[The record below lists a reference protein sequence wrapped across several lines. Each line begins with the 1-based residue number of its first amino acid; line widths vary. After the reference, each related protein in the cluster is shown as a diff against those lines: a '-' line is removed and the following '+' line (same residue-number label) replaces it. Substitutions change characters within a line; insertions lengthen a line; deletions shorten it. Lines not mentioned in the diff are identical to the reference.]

1 MKKIIAL
8 IWFAASFSSLIADN
22 GTLKSTDSQK
32 NDASKATTK
41 TQKIA
46 DTPSTSGTV
55 KPVTVQKTDVQ
66 KSAKKEEAF
75 QDPTY
80 LQDLLSKTRKTATT
94 ASVQNITSI
103 QTLLAES
110 SRGMMYSLQTDRID
124 LLTRFIIY
132 TINSTA
138 LAITYLQ
145 QYVDQNAKKFKF
157 ATQTKAQFLSTMNNF
172 SVRLTTLQRQLNDLV
187 YNKANHPAIRSAI
200 DRLDRLV
207 PSYGLVIAYNQI
219 MHESGDYTAIDNVMQ
234 NSTAPHDIKYLSEL
248 IAGLLSDITQRIPV
262 YLQAHQQ

>member
-1 MKKIIAL
+1 MKKIL
-8 IWFAASFSSLIADN
+8 VLVLFAAIFASLVAEN
-22 GTLKSTDSQK
+22 GTLKSMSLQK
-32 NDASKATTK
+32 NDAAKSTTK
-41 TQKIA
+41 TQKTA
-46 DTPSTSGTV
+46 ETPSTSGTI
-55 KPVTVQKTDVQ
+55 KLLTAQKTDVQ
-66 KSAKKEEAF
+66 KSAKKEDF
-75 QDPTY
+75 QDPIY

-110 SRGMMYSLQTDRID
+110 SRGMMYSLQTDRMD

-157 ATQTKAQFLSTMNNF
+157 ATQTKAQFLGTMNDF
-172 SVRLTTLQRQLNDLV
+172 SVRLTTLQQQLNDLV
-187 YNKANHPAIRSAI
+187 YNKANHPAVRSAI

-219 MHESGDYTAIDNVMQ
+219 MHESGAYTAIDNVMQ
-234 NSTAPHDIKYLSEL
+234 KSTAPHDITFLSEL
-248 IAGLLSDITQRIPV
+248 IAGLLKDITQRIPV
-262 YLQAHQQ
+262 YLQAHPG